1 MNKNEFNCTHF
12 FFDFDGVIVA
22 SNDIKTEAFY
32 DVFIP
37 FGLEAA
43 EAIKIFHMENQ
54 GISRFEKFGYIGREV
69 LNRQFSKE
77 ELQDLSKNFSS
88 LVVDKIIKAPLVLGV
103 ENFLLNNPSKKKFI
117 LSATPEDELRQIC
130 ESKNISQ
137 YFIGVYGGPRS
148 KVQIGRTIL
157 AEQNVRAQQVIFFGD
172 AIADYN
178 ASRELKTNFMG
189 ILSGQNGNPF
199 PANVKVMKDFI
210 TR

>member
-1 MNKNEFNCTHF
+1 MNTNEFSCTHF

-43 EAIKIFHMENQ
+43 EAVKRFHLENQ
-54 GISRFEKFGYIGREV
+54 GISRFEKFGYVGQEF
-69 LNRQFSKE
+69 LNRQFSEE

-88 LVVDKIIKAPLVLGV
+88 LVVEKIIKAPLVKGV
-103 ENFLLNNPSKKKFI
+103 VNFLLNNPSKKKFI
-117 LSATPEDELRQIC
+117 LSATPQDELRQIC

-137 YFIGVYGGPRS
+137 YFNGVYGGPRS
-148 KVQIGRTIL
+148 KAQIGRSIL
-157 AEQNVRAQQVIFFGD
+157 AEQNIRAQQVIFFGD

-178 ASRELKTNFMG
+178 ASRELKTNFIG
-189 ILSGQNGNPF
+189 ILSKQNENPF
-199 PANVKVMKDFI
+199 PANVKVMKDFLA
-210 TR
+210 T